1 MLLRSGSFADEHSRV
16 LEAGGPLSERNFNQ
30 ETGAVREERTAR
42 GERWREAGPETGE
55 DAARSA
61 QNLPWA
67 HLRLPPF
74 PQIAMRVLQLVNQE
88 NVQLYQL
95 SEMIGSDPAFASEV
109 LTVANSVLYAPRY
122 PANNILQAI
131 SILGANALQGMCITV
146 GVRAYMGRTM
156 GFEAMKTFWRHN
168 LACAIIAEH
177 LAVLSR
183 MDKDN
188 AYTGGILHDVGRAAL
203 GVIRPREYAQ
213 LLDLHRGSAESM
225 LEQERLLFG
234 WDHCE
239 AGQLLTA
246 SWKLPPELEWIVT
259 RHHAALAAAQD
270 WDLCALV
277 HMSCRMADAAGFLA
291 FRGCVAEP
299 YEALLAQLPAEARS
313 RFFPTAALLGREV
326 EQAIRTLEAI

>member
-1 MLLRSGSFADEHSRV
+1 
-16 LEAGGPLSERNFNQ
+16 
-30 ETGAVREERTAR
+30 
-42 GERWREAGPETGE
+42 
-55 DAARSA
+55 
-61 QNLPWA
+61 
-67 HLRLPPF
+67 
-74 PQIAMRVLQLVNQE
+74 MRVLQLVNQE

-146 GVRAYMGRTM
+146 GVRAYMGKTM
-156 GFEAMKTFWRHN
+156 SLEAMKAFWRHN

-188 AYTGGILHDVGRAAL
+188 AYTAGVLHDVGRAAL
-203 GVIRPREYAQ
+203 AVIRPQEYAQ
-213 LLDLHRGSAESM
+213 ILDQHRGSAGSM

-246 SWKLPPELEWIVT
+246 SWKLPPELEWIVAH
-259 RHHAALAAAQD
+259 HHAELTGTQD

-277 HMSCRMADAAGFLA
+277 CISCRMADAAGFLA

-299 YEALLAQLPAEARS
+299 YDDLLAQLPDEVRS
-313 RFFPTAALLGREV
+313 RFFPTAEVLGREV
-326 EQAIRTLEAI
+326 EHAIGTLEAI